1 MTLYKSINIS
11 MEKIGRRRKS
21 DNSSVEIL
29 NYPGRKWQILRKF
42 HFILPKFYF
51 ILPKF
56 YFTAPWRIFI
66 CSLEISDFLG
76 RRVTAGGG
84 DARPSVPTTVTRF
97 ALTQRTL
104 NNKTRGRNRSGLYP
118 ILICRRAMPLP
129 SHRLKSRYLTYI
141 KNMIGFGETT
151 PYFCS

>member
-1 MTLYKSINIS
+1 MNASSTGTGLIQDKSINVS
-11 MEKIGRRRKS
+11 MAEIGSWRKS
-21 DNSSVEIL
+21 INSSVEIL

-84 DARPSVPTTVTRF
+84 GRSTERPYNRYSFRFDTTDA
-97 ALTQRTL
+97 QQ
-104 NNKTRGRNRSGLYP
+104 
-118 ILICRRAMPLP
+118 
-129 SHRLKSRYLTYI
+129 
-141 KNMIGFGETT
+141 
-151 PYFCS
+151 